1 LARRNDSEIGR
12 TQDGALFSKKINK
25 CRNKIRGV
33 PVVARARA
41 ISVGYKD
48 AARKADILY
57 NNMDKD
63 DTTPGPIQAHLET
76 LGKVVEL
83 VMGHFSEGSP
93 DMHERWRRKQRGRN
107 IGSG

>member
-1 LARRNDSEIGR
+1 M
-12 TQDGALFSKKINK
+12 
-25 CRNKIRGV
+25 

-93 DMHERWRRKQRGRN
+93 DMHERWRRQQRGRH